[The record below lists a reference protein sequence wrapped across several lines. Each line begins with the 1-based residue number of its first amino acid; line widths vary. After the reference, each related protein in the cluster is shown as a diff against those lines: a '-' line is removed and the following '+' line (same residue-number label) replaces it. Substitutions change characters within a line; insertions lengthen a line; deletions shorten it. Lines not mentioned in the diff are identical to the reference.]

1 MRRVVLAVAIAVL
14 AAQGLAWSGDDSGG
28 AAAKQNAARRYHLA
42 VSGMT

>member
-14 AAQGLAWSGDDSGG
+14 AAQTPAWSAGASDG
-28 AAAKQNAARRYHLA
+28 AAQRNAAKRYHLA